1 VSSNSVGGNAVER
14 RIRRRSVHRSRSTA
28 VSVALVVLAIVAA
41 WIGTESVLRAVGAAP
56 LLADPQTAV
65 DAALRPD
72 AAFVTIVE
80 VIAVV
85 LVVLGVV
92 LVVLAIA
99 PGRQHR
105 SPVPHDRGAV
115 VIDTRIIAATAANA
129 AGSAAGVPEGNT
141 SASSRGNRTE
151 VRVVPVSGVAVDEAV
166 VRAAVEERLG
176 RLDERFGRRVRV
188 RVAEQGTLS

>member
-1 VSSNSVGGNAVER
+1 MSSNSIER
-14 RIRRRSVHRSRSTA
+14 RIRRRSMHRSRSTA
-28 VSVALVVLAIVAA
+28 VSVALVVLVLVAA
-41 WIGTESVLRAVGAAP
+41 WIGTESVLMAVGARP

-72 AAFVTIVE
+72 AAFLTIAE

-85 LVVLGVV
+85 LVVFGVV
-92 LVVLAIA
+92 LVVLALK

-105 SPVPHDRGAV
+105 SVVPHDRGAV
-115 VIDTRIIAATAANA
+115 VVDTRIIAATAANA
-129 AGSAAGVPEGNT
+129 ASAAAGVPEDNT
-141 SASSRGNRTE
+141 SASSRGTSTE
-151 VRVVPVSGVAVDEAV
+151 VRVVPVSGIAVDESA

-176 RLDERFGRRVRV
+176 RLDDRFGRRVTV

>member
-1 VSSNSVGGNAVER
+1 MSNSSIER
-14 RIRRRSVHRSRSTA
+14 RLSRRSVHRSRSTA
-28 VSVALVVLAIVAA
+28 VSVALVVLVLVAA
-41 WIGTESVLRAVGAAP
+41 WIGTESVLRAVGSAP

-65 DAALRPD
+65 DAALKPD
-72 AAFVTIVE
+72 AAFLTIAE

-92 LVVLAIA
+92 LVVLALK

-129 AGSAAGVPEGNT
+129 ASTAAGVPEGNT
-141 SASSRGNRTE
+141 SASSRGSSTE
-151 VRVVPVSGVAVDEAV
+151 VRVVPVSGVAVDESA

-176 RLDERFGRRVRV
+176 RLDERYGRRVKV

>member
-1 VSSNSVGGNAVER
+1 MSNGSVER

-28 VSVALVVLAIVAA
+28 VAVSLVVLALVAG
-41 WIGTESVLRAVGAAP
+41 WIGTESVLRAIGRPP

-72 AAFVTIVE
+72 AAFVTLAV

-92 LVVLAIA
+92 LVVLALK

-105 SPVPHDRGAV
+105 SVVRHDRGAV
-115 VIDTRIIAATAANA
+115 IIDTRIVASTAANA
-129 AGSAAGVPEGNT
+129 AGSAAGVPEGNA
-141 SASSRGNRTE
+141 SATARGRRTD
-151 VRVVPVSGVAVDEAV
+151 VRVVPVTGVPVDESV
-166 VRAAVEERLG
+166 VRDAVRDRLSG
-176 RLDERFGRRVRV
+176 LDERFGQRVRV
-188 RVAEQGTLS
+188 RVEEKGTLA

>member
-1 VSSNSVGGNAVER
+1 MSNGSVER

-28 VSVALVVLAIVAA
+28 VAVSLVVLALVAA
-41 WIGTESVLRAVGAAP
+41 WIGTESVLRAIGRPP

-72 AAFVTIVE
+72 GAFVTIAE

-92 LVVLAIA
+92 LVVLALK

-105 SPVPHDRGAV
+105 SVVQHDRGAV
-115 VIDTRIIAATAANA
+115 IIDTRIVASTAANA
-129 AGSAAGVPEGNT
+129 AGSAAGVPEGNA
-141 SASSRGNRTE
+141 SATARGRRTD
-151 VRVVPVSGVAVDEAV
+151 VRVVPVTGVPVDESIVRDAV
-166 VRAAVEERLG
+166 RDRLSG
-176 RLDERFGRRVRV
+176 LDERFGQRVRV
-188 RVAEQGTLS
+188 RVEEKGTLA

>member
-1 VSSNSVGGNAVER
+1 MSSNSVGGNAVER